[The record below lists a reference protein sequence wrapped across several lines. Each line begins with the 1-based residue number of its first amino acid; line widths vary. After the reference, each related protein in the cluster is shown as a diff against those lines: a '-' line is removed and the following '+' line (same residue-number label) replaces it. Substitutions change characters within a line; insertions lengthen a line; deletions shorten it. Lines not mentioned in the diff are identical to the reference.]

1 MPVLFFPRRQCFVLY
16 SMAADNDCIKR
27 GGIGAAF
34 KTVAAAAVRHKVR
47 FAMPF
52 WIIKGAV
59 PSPRSLEKSS
69 IGCDW
74 RRRPDQS
81 QVEIV
86 DIYNCSLAAAEFVK
100 AWKQLR
106 LRREREGS
114 FIPERAESH

>member
-1 MPVLFFPRRQCFVLY
+1 
-16 SMAADNDCIKR
+16 
-27 GGIGAAF
+27 
-34 KTVAAAAVRHKVR
+34 
-47 FAMPF
+47 MPF

-74 RRRPDQS
+74 RGRPDQS

-106 LRREREGS
+106 LRKERERGLFHSPASRVPLTVEIYRGAKGRRGGRD
-114 FIPERAESH
+114 PAARRAAEQRRA